1 MSRRPRLWPENV
13 FRALRAMD
21 AREKRFTCQ
30 CGGCPAHLASQHLRL
45 TVPAG
50 QMPAAAGAKM
60 KRRRATRR
68 PHHYSKAGSGMC
80 TLPVGLS
87 VVCPGV
93 MAENTIFHRMATMRH
108 PQRLLPGWSVRAW
121 PTVPAIR
128 KLVASL
134 EVQTRALPRRPL
146 TATSCTGQIATQR
159 AKDVC
164 PPQTQ
169 TLAGLRSS
177 TRQLT

>member
-1 MSRRPRLWPENV
+1 MPGKS
-13 FRALRAMD
+13 
-21 AREKRFTCQ
+21 
-30 CGGCPAHLASQHLRL
+30 GSPASVVVAQLTLASQYLRL

-68 PHHYSKAGSGMC
+68 LHHYSKAGSGMC

-87 VVCPGV
+87 VVCLGA
-93 MAENTIFHRMATMRH
+93 MAENSIFRSIATMRQ

-128 KLVASL
+128 KLVAAL

-159 AKDVC
+159 AKGVC
-164 PPQTQ
+164 PPLDTNACRAAFKYPSVDLNCAF
-169 TLAGLRSS
+169 TVLL
-177 TRQLT
+177 